1 MAALW
6 RDLFR
11 VCLSV
16 SLSLSV
22 SVSLSRCCSLTSLDL
37 SVSFSRL
44 SLSLS
49 LSLSHSLCLSL
60 FRLSLSRLSL
70 VSLLTSQV
78 IFNMPIHYLFSP
90 ASVDKL
96 QIHYSNLKK
105 ASSEREDTDRRTTRH
120 EAQNQLLHQYSS
132 HVFWPIGTRVVTVY
146 GTGYVMNHNR
156 VTGIH
161 EVNLSYG
168 RGYFSVATIVGA
180 ESLSNNA
187 LEVTVLASSSPLC
200 PSVCLSVCLPSVLC

>member
-1 MAALW
+1 VARSVSGLSLCLTLTLCLCVSLSLLLSYLS
-6 RDLFR
+6 RSLCLFLSSLS
-11 VCLSV
+11 VSLSV
-16 SLSLSV
+16 SLSLS
-22 SVSLSRCCSLTSLDL
+22 LS
-37 SVSFSRL
+37 
-44 SLSLS
+44 
-49 LSLSHSLCLSL
+49 LSL

-156 VTGIH
+156 DTGIH